1 MLGVKAAPFKNLGA
15 AMKIGMELF
24 LGIRRAAP
32 KVTKLDP
39 SLKEHARTLSNL
51 IREFSHQVKLM
62 FKEKA
67 EALITN
73 QTTQYRLSWISIW
86 IHAIACSL
94 SKMDANIRN
103 SVDEKQLAY
112 DRAMLDFIMQYGTYK
127 IDGWLRALRQNP
139 DAAMLEAA
147 DKAWEFGE
155 TLPNADYYI
164 PESTPDMNARGKGKV
179 VDSETIK
186 QFGEGSL
193 FVKQEETASH

>member
-1 MLGVKAAPFKNLGA
+1 
-15 AMKIGMELF
+15 
-24 LGIRRAAP
+24 
-32 KVTKLDP
+32 
-39 SLKEHARTLSNL
+39 
-51 IREFSHQVKLM
+51 
-62 FKEKA
+62 
-67 EALITN
+67 
-73 QTTQYRLSWISIW
+73 
-86 IHAIACSL
+86 
-94 SKMDANIRN
+94 MDANIRN

-112 DRAMLDFIMQYGTYK
+112 NRAMLDFIMQYGTYK
-127 IDGWLRALRQNP
+127 IDGWLRALHQNP

-193 FVKQEETASH
+193 FVKQEEAASH